1 MKTIL
6 TTAILIFT
14 LVLNLSAQQ
23 KASIQILDHNDNSP
37 IIGVSFI
44 YGDQKGI
51 SDDNGFIQINVT
63 NDRELIISH
72 ISYGKKVISA
82 DELSKAVSSGI
93 IILKSKDVN
102 LYPITVIALH
112 SKTDERKILPLDY
125 QDKMSHDGGAILTNT
140 PVINVIRKA
149 GNYGFDPVLRGFKYD
164 QLNVVINGAVY
175 SSAACPNRMDPATS
189 QIAPNMTDRVE
200 ILKGPHALRYGNS
213 FGGTINYVSSTPA
226 FNEASD
232 LYGRFSSGYESNGNI
247 FRSEGMLGFNNETF
261 NLGLYGSWSQ
271 GRNYSDGNGNQV
283 ASEFIR
289 GSVGANLDI
298 NVSEHQQLGLSVTRN
313 LARDTDFPA
322 LPMDLISDDTW
333 LIGLNHTYY
342 FEKGYFTSCKTQLY
356 SSIVDHFMDNSRKVI
371 EPRTVNAETDAST
384 LNIGGRTETIWDF
397 ERSKLFAGLDFRY
410 ENADGLRDRE
420 FLMGPNA
427 GKIIQDNVWQNGII
441 SKAGLFAEY
450 HLVYQKYR
458 FILSGR
464 LNINYSD
471 LSDPADEFVNVYQ
484 GIDELQVNPS
494 ISVGGIRL
502 FKNFELGLWLGRAQ
516 RSGSMTERFIN
527 YFPVGLDPYEMLG
540 NPNIKPETNNQV
552 DLTFLWNR
560 AGGSFGIDLFT
571 AYLQDMISSDIDTTL
586 KPRMPTSPGV
596 RRYTNIDNGLKMGFE
611 LNLSQK
617 IFRNFQ
623 VQISM
628 AYTYGQDL
636 DKNEPL
642 PEIAPLD
649 IRYILTG
656 NFFNNRLRPELVF
669 RQVTEQTR
677 ISSEY
682 GETRTPGFELL
693 DFKLSYLFF
702 NKIRLSAGIL
712 NIFDIDYYEHLSRSV
727 KGSDGIRIYSP
738 GRSIYA
744 SINIDL
750 MN

>member
-1 MKTIL
+1 MRTFLLTTIL
-6 TTAILIFT
+6 MLT
-14 LVLNLSAQQ
+14 LVFNLSAQQ
-23 KASIQILDHNDNSP
+23 ITTIQLLDHKDNSP
-37 IIGVSFI
+37 IIGASFI

-51 SDDNGFIQINVT
+51 SDKNGFIQINVI
-63 NDRELIISH
+63 NNQELILSH

-82 DELSKAVSSGI
+82 DELSNAVLSGI
-93 IILKSKDVN
+93 IMLKNRDVN

-112 SKTDERKILPLDY
+112 SKTDEKKILALDY
-125 QDKMSHDGGAILTNT
+125 HDKMSHDGGAILTNT

-164 QLNVVINGAVY
+164 QLNIVINGAVY

-213 FGGTINYVSSTPA
+213 FGGTINYVSTTPA
-226 FNEASD
+226 FNDGSN
-232 LYGRFSSGYESNGNI
+232 LYGRFSSGYENNGNI
-247 FRSEGMLGFNNETF
+247 FRSEGMLGYGNKTL
-261 NLGLYGSWSQ
+261 NLGLYASWSQ
-271 GRNYSDGNGNQV
+271 GKDYADGNGNQV
-283 ASEFIR
+283 PSEFMR
-289 GSVGANLDI
+289 GSIGANLDI
-298 NVSEHQQLGLSVTRN
+298 NVSDQQQLGVSVTRN

-333 LIGLNHTYY
+333 LIGLNHSYY
-342 FEKGYFTSCKTQLY
+342 FEQGTIISWKTQLY
-356 SSIVDHFMDNSRKVI
+356 SSIVDHFMDNSRKII
-371 EPRTVNAETDAST
+371 EPRTVNAETDANT

-397 ERSKLFAGLDFRY
+397 ERSKLFAGMDFRY

-427 GKIIQDNVWQNGII
+427 GKIIQDNVWQNGNIT
-441 SKAGLFAEY
+441 KAGLFAEY
-450 HLVYQKYR
+450 HLIYQKYR

-464 LNINYSD
+464 LNINHSD
-471 LSDPADEFVNVYQ
+471 ISDPAEEFVNVYQ
-484 GIDELQVNPS
+484 GIDELQINPS
-494 ISVGGIRL
+494 ISIGGIRS
-502 FKNFELGLWLGRAQ
+502 FKNIELGLWLGRAQ

-540 NPNIKPETNNQV
+540 NPNIKPEINNQI
-552 DLTFLWNR
+552 DFTFQWNR
-560 AGGSFGIDLFT
+560 AGGALAIDLFT

-586 KPRMPTSPGV
+586 KPRIPTSPGV

-611 LNLSQK
+611 LNFTQK
-617 IFRNFQ
+617 IFRNLQ

-636 DKNEPL
+636 DKDEPL

-649 IRYILTG
+649 IRYILAG
-656 NFFNNRLRPELVF
+656 NFFNNRLRPELAF

-693 DFKLSYLFF
+693 DFKISYLILQ
-702 NKIRLSAGIL
+702 KVRLSAGIL
-712 NIFDIDYYEHLSRSV
+712 NIFDIEYYEHLSRSV
-727 KGSDGIRIYSP
+727 KGSDDMRIYSP